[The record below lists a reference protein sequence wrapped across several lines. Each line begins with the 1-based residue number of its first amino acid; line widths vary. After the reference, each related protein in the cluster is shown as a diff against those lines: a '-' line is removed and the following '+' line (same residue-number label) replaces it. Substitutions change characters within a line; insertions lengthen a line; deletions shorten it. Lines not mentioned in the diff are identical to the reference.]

1 MKTKKYPREY
11 KIPSRNMIRGEILH
25 ALYETIMEIQT
36 RKIMTKVE
44 VFDISGS
51 GKGGIFKQKPSIKV
65 ITWGTN
71 NPVAVCDIFDYT
83 GHIEG
88 GNINSYKFIRN
99 FMKGMMD
106 DLDKR
111 KELFNLI
118 NFDGAKVVQVT
129 GEILEL
135 DRPNLT
141 YMLCTL
147 YGAKICF
154 SDIVNMEFVKNIFR
168 GSNLVH

>member
-1 MKTKKYPREY
+1 MNVIAYSTNHTVAVHD
-11 KIPSRNMIRGEILH
+11 IFNCTFH
-25 ALYETIMEIQT
+25 
-36 RKIMTKVE
+36 VE
-44 VFDISGS
+44 VRN
-51 GKGGIFKQKPSIKV
+51 
-65 ITWGTN
+65 TN
-71 NPVAVCDIFDYT
+71 N
-83 GHIEG
+83 
-88 GNINSYKFIRN
+88 YKFIRN

-141 YMLCTL
+141 CMFCTL